1 MFGYAKKTES
11 SVTFLRNYA
20 KKINSLLTFAEGN
33 EDVTK
38 KLVSVSEAFTF
49 TVAPPE
55 NRSVKKCQKDIEVLY
70 EKLYALLRE
79 DEWVQK
85 EALDIIRD
93 IEHKLGEL
101 GSYR

>member
-70 EKLYALLRE
+70 ALLRE

>member
-1 MFGYAKKTES
+1 M
-11 SVTFLRNYA
+11 
-20 KKINSLLTFAEGN
+20 
-33 EDVTK
+33 
-38 KLVSVSEAFTF
+38 
-49 TVAPPE
+49 
-55 NRSVKKCQKDIEVLY
+55 LY